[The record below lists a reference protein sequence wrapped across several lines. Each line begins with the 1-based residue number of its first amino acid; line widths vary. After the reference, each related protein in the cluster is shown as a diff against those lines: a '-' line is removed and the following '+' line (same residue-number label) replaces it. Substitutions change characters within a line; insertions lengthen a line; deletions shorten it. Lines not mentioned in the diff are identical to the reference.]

1 VLNKSRDMEFGLD
14 ISLVFTEVDRLRYI
28 LLLRGI
34 NVGGKNKV
42 SMADLK
48 EMFLDVG
55 FEDVASYIN
64 SGNIFFGSDESIE
77 TCIMVIRNVLESNYD
92 FSVPF
97 ALFTKE
103 EYLEERKRLPEWW
116 NKDQAKSDV
125 LFFSYSLNKND
136 IIDFID
142 RSTFYNEIVYVGKLA
157 VFWGK
162 QDESKYLKTTYHKKL
177 MKQDFYKH
185 ITIRNKNTFEKI
197 AEIFE
202 NEKY

>member
-1 VLNKSRDMEFGLD
+1 MLNKSRDMEFGLD

-77 TCIMVIRNVLESNYD
+77 TCIMVIRNVLESNDD
-92 FSVPF
+92 FSGPF
-97 ALFTKE
+97 A
-103 EYLEERKRLPEWW
+103 
-116 NKDQAKSDV
+116 
-125 LFFSYSLNKND
+125 
-136 IIDFID
+136 
-142 RSTFYNEIVYVGKLA
+142 
-157 VFWGK
+157 
-162 QDESKYLKTTYHKKL
+162 
-177 MKQDFYKH
+177 
-185 ITIRNKNTFEKI
+185 
-197 AEIFE
+197 
-202 NEKY
+202 